1 MPLRELAS
9 RLSDIGFRVSPG
21 TLADILR
28 NQLGLGRRKI
38 AKVLPLGESLDRATQ
53 FERLT
58 ELRKWYTDRGWPVVS
73 VDTKKKELL
82 GKFSRHGRSWTDGQL
97 QAFDHDFGSAGNG
110 KVIPY
115 GVYDTVR
122 NDALVYLAT
131 GADTGELAGG
141 ALRRWW
147 IRLGRSAYPKAGG
160 LLVLADCGGSNG
172 YRVPLYRE
180 HLYKLASLIG
190 MPIRV
195 AHLPPYCSKY
205 NPIDHRLFCHL
216 TRALAGKV
224 CETLGWMQL
233 HLSKASTSTGLR
245 VTVEIA
251 RKAYLAGQ
259 KASKLFRDNEPTM
272 RDRHLGAYN
281 YILPAQ

>member
-9 RLSDIGFRVSPG
+9 RLAGIGFRLSPG
-21 TLADILR
+21 TLADIVR
-28 NQLGLGRRKI
+28 SRLGLGRRKI
-38 AKVLPLGESLDRATQ
+38 AKVLPLGESADRAAQ
-53 FERLT
+53 FERLA
-58 ELRKWYTDRGWPVVS
+58 ELRKWYIDRGWPVVS

-82 GKFSRHGRSWTDGQL
+82 GKFARDGKSWTDGQL
-97 QAFDHDFGSAGNG
+97 DAWDHDFGSAGNG
-110 KVIPY
+110 KAIPY
-115 GVYDTVR
+115 GIYDVVR

-131 GADTGELAGG
+131 GADTGELAGD

-147 IRLGRSAYPKAGG
+147 IRLGRSAYPHAGG

-180 HLYKLASLIG
+180 RLRELATSIG
-190 MPIRV
+190 LPIRV

-233 HLSKASTSTGLR
+233 HLSRVSTSTGLR

-251 RKAYLAGQ
+251 RKTYLAGK
-259 KASKLFRDNEPTM
+259 KAAKSFRENDPTI
-272 RDRHLGAYN
+272 RDDYLGAYN
-281 YILPAQ
+281 YILPAP